1 MDRFGF
7 QNPILFF
14 RNFSLK
20 NKIVFHLKGAGDEN
34 VESFHSFIIYAYITY
49 AYITYCFFI
58 SSLHGEGY
66 IWKIKFYI
74 TDNLN
79 LVRIYSTIDMYL
91 YRIVSVSL
99 KDTSVSL

>member
-34 VESFHSFIIYAYITY
+34 VESFHSFITY